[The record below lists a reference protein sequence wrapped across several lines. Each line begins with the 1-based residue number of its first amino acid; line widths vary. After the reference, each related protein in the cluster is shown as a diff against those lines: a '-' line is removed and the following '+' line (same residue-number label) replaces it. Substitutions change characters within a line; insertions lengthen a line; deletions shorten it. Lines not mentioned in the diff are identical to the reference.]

1 MTQAPHGRAHPR
13 ICGSSDG
20 IGCARR
26 HRRRCDRRAVAI
38 FAICRFIRDVTTRD
52 FVVVIVVVVIV
63 IVIVIVVVDAD
74 AVGMS
79 IASVTV
85 RAMLINAGVNA
96 VVPAIKDPTTSGWPR
111 RASES

>member
-20 IGCARR
+20 IGCARHRHR
-26 HRRRCDRRAVAI
+26 HRRRCDRRAIAI
-38 FAICRFIRDVTTRD
+38 FAICRLIRDVTTRD
-52 FVVVIVVVVIV
+52 FVIIVVVVIV
-63 IVIVIVVVDAD
+63 VVDVD
-74 AVGMS
+74 AVAMS

-85 RAMLINAGVNA
+85 RAMLINAGVDA

-111 RASES
+111 RAGKS